1 MLLVRT
7 SIHAAHVG
15 EIAGNATGAKILVPP
30 ERIPQSVTWKE
41 GAPSPCESPRPLS
54 APSLSRPHTVCFL
67 GPVSPPSSSFLVQL
81 ACPSSVKPSLTHTP
95 SHRVCRPMPAPA
107 LAWSCLRS
115 GPGLIR
121 PRTPALSGTQGMFTN
136 RVLDSCL
143 LGLRLDPNHE
153 GRSSE
158 PTRSGRTQWLS
169 SCSPSLKKS

>member
-1 MLLVRT
+1 MLHHLASLPAPFLLLHCHGLIRSVSSAR
-7 SIHAAHVG
+7 SLHL
-15 EIAGNATGAKILVPP
+15 AG
-30 ERIPQSVTWKE
+30 
-41 GAPSPCESPRPLS
+41 PC
-54 APSLSRPHTVCFL
+54 
-67 GPVSPPSSSFLVQL
+67 SSFLVQL

-158 PTRSGRTQWLS
+158 PARSGRIQWLS